1 MKKLMLF
8 SFLSILF
15 INSYSQDT
23 ICTYFSGEDV
33 YEFDYRMDS
42 VLSYDEQTTKFYTVE
57 VGYRQVLCLDLSDK
71 KKRYR
76 KIITTYS
83 DGEKITQILDSQQK
97 VYYSPLGPC
106 TIQVGRPTI
115 LKI

>member
-1 MKKLMLF
+1 MLF
-8 SFLSILF
+8 SFLSVLF

-23 ICTYFSGEDV
+23 ICTYFKGEDV

-57 VGYRQVLCLDLSDK
+57 VGYRQVLCIDLSDE

-76 KIITTYS
+76 KIITTFP
-83 DGEKITQILDSQQK
+83 DGEKITQILDIQQK
-97 VYYSPLGPC
+97 
-106 TIQVGRPTI
+106 I
-115 LKI
+115 LKLYFFIK